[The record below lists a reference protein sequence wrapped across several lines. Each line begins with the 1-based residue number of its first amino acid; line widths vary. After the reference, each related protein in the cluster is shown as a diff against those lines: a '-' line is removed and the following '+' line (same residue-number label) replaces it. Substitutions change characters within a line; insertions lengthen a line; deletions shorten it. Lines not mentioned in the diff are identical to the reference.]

1 MTPGRK
7 RVSLRDVS
15 ARARRARRVVAG
27 ISLAVPEVAGLCRQV
42 TGSLADIGAMA
53 AEIRCLRRDV
63 AGTRMAR
70 ANLTA
75 AGRAAIAAY
84 YAGERDPL
92 FYLLDELAAQSQD
105 IGEPA

>member
-1 MTPGRK
+1 MTPGRN

-42 TGSLADIGAMA
+42 RDSLDDIGAMA
-53 AEIRCLRRDV
+53 TEIRCLRRDV
-63 AGTRMAR
+63 EGTRMAW

-75 AGRAAIAAY
+75 AGRAAIGADH
-84 YAGERDPL
+84 AGEPDPL

-105 IGEPA
+105 SGEPA